1 MGPGNITCVL
11 WSFEHLVV
19 FLRYRKTLR
28 MSGYFVWVKV
38 FLYNDLPCVKEN
50 PVFVLVIMEKKDF
63 DDYGDIILLIFR
75 TFWSDISPV
84 GLFPMV
90 VI

>member
-1 MGPGNITCVL
+1 M
-11 WSFEHLVV
+11 
-19 FLRYRKTLR
+19 
-28 MSGYFVWVKV
+28 
-38 FLYNDLPCVKEN
+38 YNDLPCVKEN

-90 VI
+90 VL